1 MPERGLLKEL
11 AMSVG
16 KGWFAVAI
24 GVLFAAYGA
33 VELIAHAKT
42 SGWVWISAAFAVA
55 VAISL
60 NVAYQALRER
70 DAAVA
75 GVAPSV
81 STQSSVVI
89 HGGEHNYYYGGPPS
103 PERPGDAAKSS

>member
-24 GVLFAAYGA
+24 GVLFAVYGA
-33 VELIAHAKT
+33 LGLIAHAKT

-60 NVAYQALRER
+60 NVAYRALKER
-70 DAAVA
+70 NAAL
-75 GVAPSV
+75 GVAPSE

-103 PERPGDAAKSS
+103 GDAPKPN